1 LKNREYTIDDINK
14 RTVTVVRL
22 LLLGGDYKAYMEAL
36 EDDLKA
42 AVKEKLK
49 IIAKEIGELGCQK

>member
-1 LKNREYTIDDINK
+1 MKNREYTIDDINK

-36 EDDLKA
+36 EDDLRA
-42 AVKEKLK
+42 AVIEKLGM
-49 IIAKEIGELGCQK
+49 IIKKLGDTD